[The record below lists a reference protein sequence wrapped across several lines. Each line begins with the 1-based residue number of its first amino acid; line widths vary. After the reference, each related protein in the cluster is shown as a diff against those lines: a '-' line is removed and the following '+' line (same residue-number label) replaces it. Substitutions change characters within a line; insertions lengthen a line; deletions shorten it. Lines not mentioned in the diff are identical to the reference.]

1 MRRKFV
7 LVPLLILLGAAAAP
21 AEPILGEWRS
31 EPDAKGQTGV
41 IAVVPCGAGFCGTIV
56 RAHDSRGDPVT
67 TPNVGRRI
75 VSDMRRADDGSYAG
89 RVYVPLMRAEFPA
102 TVRVSGGRMQ
112 VKGCN
117 RLGVCMSQ
125 TLERLR

>member
-1 MRRKFV
+1 MIRQLALAM
-7 LVPLLILLGAAAAP
+7 LVFPLGVMTAA

-41 IAVVPCGAGFCGTIV
+41 IEVVPCGAGYCGTIV
-56 RAHDSRGDPVT
+56 RAHDSGGNPVT

-75 VSDMRRADDGSYAG
+75 VSDMRPADDGSYAG
-89 RVYVPLMRAEFPA
+89 HVYVPVMGAEFPA
-102 TVRVSGGRMQ
+102 TVLVAGGRMQ

-117 RLGVCMSQ
+117 RLGICMSQ
-125 TLERLR
+125 TLERLQ